1 MLQILGSLVAPPR
14 VGLTHHGTSCPP
26 KDFSARVWAGTSLL
40 VGSSVA
46 VINY

>member
-14 VGLTHHGTSCPP
+14 VGLTHHGSSCPP
-26 KDFSARVWAGTSLL
+26 IDFTRVWAGTALL